1 MTCQFNDLQIIKE
14 LPYMSPWE

>member
-1 MTCQFNDLQIIKE
+1 MKE